1 MPAIETENELKENAT
16 REILSEGPSKQD
28 EMICS
33 DLNDAI
39 FLESLEPSLVE
50 EVEDDAQLN
59 IDDERRVI

>member
-39 FLESLEPSLVE
+39 FLEFML
-50 EVEDDAQLN
+50 
-59 IDDERRVI
+59 

>member
-1 MPAIETENELKENAT
+1 LPAIETENEQTENELKENAT

-39 FLESLEPSLVE
+39 ISRIYVIVTDSN
-50 EVEDDAQLN
+50 LN
-59 IDDERRVI
+59 